1 MNYQVLNYLSEN
13 DKIRKKE
20 SKNKLLANINAINKY
35 KSMQI
40 PINTQ
45 ENPNIVD
52 KNIKNYYNEN
62 LILGDMNENYNIDIK
77 TNLKKNINIIDIPS
91 YNLDRFYQLYKNPQ
105 ENCIEKFE
113 RNGINTVL
121 DLIDSYK
128 C

>member
-20 SKNKLLANINAINKY
+20 SKNKLIANINAINKY

-77 TNLKKNINIIDIPS
+77 TNLKKKINIIDIPS